1 MTPMERLEDDPRLP
15 LAVMPPDSP
24 GRPIGLKRR
33 GRLRLPVTLI
43 TGCERVLLGFMRVL
57 AEMAVLGRLWEELE
71 GRSARYWRPI

>member
-33 GRLRLPVTLI
+33 GRLRLPVILNH
-43 TGCERVLLGFMRVL
+43 GV
-57 AEMAVLGRLWEELE
+57 
-71 GRSARYWRPI
+71 